1 MNKAIKMTRRELVWE
16 TRVGIFDEKK
26 WYATLEWLKTFS
38 IKEPDIHTWEGR
50 WSLVYNRVKDM
61 SFDDVLADYREYDKH
76 TGKHI
81 VFPFNAEDDYG
92 DESDTQVTL
101 HSLVDEWLRDD
112 AHDSELL
119 YQTYA
124 HDSDEYVEFVED

>member
-16 TRVGIFDEKK
+16 TRVGTFDEKK
-26 WYATLEWLKTFS
+26 WYPTLESLKTFS
-38 IKEPDIHTWEGR
+38 IREPDTHTWEGR

-61 SFDDVLADYREYDKH
+61 SFEDVLADYREYDKH

-124 HDSDEYVEFVED
+124 HDSDEYIEFVED

>member
-16 TRVGIFDEKK
+16 TRVGVFDEKK

-38 IKEPDIHTWEGR
+38 IKEPDTHTWEGR

-61 SFDDVLADYREYDKH
+61 SFEDVLADYREYDKH

-124 HDSDEYVEFVED
+124 HDSDEYIEFIED